1 MIMSFAM
8 LGIEIISEEIED
20 PFGMEA
26 NNLPT
31 GAMSDAIRESV
42 YEILHLKSKI
52 VSEGVS
58 ETGVLH

>member
-1 MIMSFAM
+1 M
-8 LGIEIISEEIED
+8 EILAEEIED